1 MPNWK
6 KVVVSGSRAVL
17 HDVTASN
24 AMQGPEDFTIAS
36 TGKVGILQDSPAS
49 FTDPYDS
56 LVVGNTDNA
65 STGYGITIAAGG
77 SSTESGIAFTDM
89 TGGSRGRITYH
100 QAHDKFLIGAGGN
113 ADQIQILSNG
123 NVGIGGAPSNRLT
136 VFGDFNVSSGDVIIA
151 DSQVVKNTN
160 DNLKLQAGTS
170 RDVLLALGS
179 GTTGLKLDRAGD
191 VEITNAVTA
200 SGYQGPGN
208 FVVKS
213 DGKVGIN
220 NNDPTYKLDVAGNA
234 GINEYLYHNGDTN
247 TYLRFQTDQTDIAA
261 GGNALQITSTKI
273 SGSASSTGSF
283 GRVEVKDNLII
294 SGSNLTSTDNS
305 LTVIGSGSAVFEV
318 KGTNGTLFSVN
329 DIMSGSIFSAN
340 TIAGIPVIEAFS
352 DQKVTLGS
360 PSAPVT
366 ITALSSSMD
375 VSGSLRAVPKTDSLT
390 GANNLDFS
398 KNTNFRITI
407 TGNITLTPI
416 GLDGRD
422 GQSGI
427 ITLIQDGSGGHTI
440 SLNSTFKTPRG
451 DSISFDTTANGVA
464 LMSYYVI
471 DSTQVAVNYLGPFS

>member
-24 AMQGPEDFTIAS
+24 AMQGPADFTI
-36 TGKVGILQDSPAS
+36 
-49 FTDPYDS
+49 
-56 LVVGNTDNA
+56 
-65 STGYGITIAAGG
+65 
-77 SSTESGIAFTDM
+77 
-89 TGGSRGRITYH
+89 
-100 QAHDKFLIGAGGN
+100 
-113 ADQIQILSNG
+113 
-123 NVGIGGAPSNRLT
+123 
-136 VFGDFNVSSGDVIIA
+136 
-151 DSQVVKNTN
+151 
-160 DNLKLQAGTS
+160 TS
-170 RDVLLALGS
+170 A
-179 GTTGLKLDRAGD
+179 
-191 VEITNAVTA
+191 
-200 SGYQGPGN
+200 
-208 FVVKS
+208 
-213 DGKVGIN
+213 GKVGIN

-261 GGNALQITSTKI
+261 GGNVLQITSTKI
-273 SGSASSTGSF
+273 SGSGSSTGSFGKLLGDGSDITGISGFTVANSSNNRIITSVDSSNGNAEANLTFDGTDLTLSDGAIDITPGTDAHFLRPKPAPNGYSVLRFNDGSDNALWNFGLGAPSQNLYFYSYGNSETVLELHRDTGRVGIGLAYGADPVSLLQVGGDVTVNGSVSGSASSTGSF

-471 DSTQVAVNYLGPFS
+471 DRTQVAVNYLGPFS